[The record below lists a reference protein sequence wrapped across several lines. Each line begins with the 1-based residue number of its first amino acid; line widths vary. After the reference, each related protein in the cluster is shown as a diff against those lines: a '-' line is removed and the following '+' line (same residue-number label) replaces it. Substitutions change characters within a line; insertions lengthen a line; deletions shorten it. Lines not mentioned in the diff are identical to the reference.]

1 LRSTDLLSFDQSL
14 HSINLPGDRSF
25 TVELL
30 TAGNQ
35 QNFDVITVTAR
46 VTQTSS
52 TAPPSVPDTGSTA
65 VLLGVGF
72 LALAFAAR
80 TKVAFS

>member
-1 LRSTDLLSFDQSL
+1 
-14 HSINLPGDRSF
+14 
-25 TVELL
+25 L

-46 VTQTSS
+46 VTQTGSA
-52 TAPPSVPDTGSTA
+52 APPSVADTGSTA
-65 VLLGVGF
+65 VLLDLSF